1 VYGQVDGTVLQEG
14 LVMAKIQVKIGGMSC
29 SFCALTLHKA
39 VGQLGGVEKVN
50 VSLAHEEALV
60 EYDPARIEE
69 TQIKDAIRS
78 VGYTVRDPAKVRTF
92 EEEEAELK
100 RERDRLIIAAAFTWM
115 AFLSMVMM
123 WIDRPLPGMQWLMPV
138 LAVGTVFGPGFYILR
153 MAVPSI
159 RRGIFNQHVL
169 LEFGAFAGLVGG
181 VLGFFRPDFPMSAF
195 FGVAVFITTY
205 HVLSGYASL
214 FVRTRASQA
223 VRKLME
229 LQPPSARVIRN
240 DREEEVPIAHVQ
252 RGDLVR
258 VRPGEAIPVDG
269 QITEGASAVDESLI
283 TGEPIPKE
291 KVRGDEVIGGSINQA
306 GTLVVAVTKVGEES
320 FLQQVARH
328 IQEARALKP
337 GIIQLVDRILRAY
350 VPGVLAFAG
359 LTLLIWVAGAWLVTG
374 QPDWTRAT
382 FGALAVLVMGYPCA
396 LGMATPLA
404 MIRGGGEAARK
415 GVLMRS
421 GEAFQVFRDIKKIIL
436 DKTGTITVGKPRVVD
451 VFAARG
457 NKRDVLRV
465 AASAESPSE
474 HPLAR
479 AVIDRAQ
486 KDGIELLAV
495 EDFEA
500 VAGRGIRARAGNS
513 LVLVG
518 SPRFLRDEG
527 ADLIP
532 AEKRMREWVEQATTV
547 VGVAVDGRLLG
558 LLAIADEIKED
569 AAEAVDRLKRL
580 GIEPVMITGDNE
592 RTARAV
598 AQQVGITEVYAQVL
612 PQDKAAKVRA
622 LQEQGYRVAMVGD
635 GINDAPALM
644 QADVGVAIGAGTD
657 IAIESSDIIIVGDRL
672 NAVVDAYHIGR
683 SSFRKTVQNLI
694 LAFSFNG
701 IGVPAAVTGLVHP
714 IWAMV
719 AMVASVSTVLL
730 NSFGGRLLPK
740 SRAPQEEKLEK
751 IVLKVP
757 SMHCQGCAGTIEQAL
772 HGLAGVASVTADHQS
787 KVVTVAVRDGVGRDN
802 LCSAI
807 NAIGHVCG
815 EE

>member
-1 VYGQVDGTVLQEG
+1 
-14 LVMAKIQVKIGGMSC
+14 MAKVQVKIGGMSC

-39 VGQLGGVEKVN
+39 VGQIDGVEKVN

-60 EYDPARIEE
+60 EYDPARVEE

-78 VGYTVRDPAKVRTF
+78 VGYAVRDPTKVRTF

-100 RERDRLIIAAAFTWM
+100 RERDRLTIAAAFTWM

-123 WIDRPLPGMQWLMPV
+123 WIDRPLPGMRWLMPV

-181 VLGFFRPDFPMSAF
+181 VLGFFRRDFPMPDF

-205 HVLSGYASL
+205 HLLSGYASL

-223 VRKLME
+223 VRKLLE

-240 DREEEVPIAHVQ
+240 DREDEVPIEHVQ
-252 RGDLVR
+252 QGDLVR

-269 QITEGASAVDESLI
+269 QIMEGASAVAESLI

-291 KVRGDEVIGGSINQA
+291 KVPGDEVIGGSINQA
-306 GTLVVAVTKVGEES
+306 GTLVVRVTKVGEES

-337 GIIQLVDRILRAY
+337 GIIQLVDRILGAY
-350 VPGVLAFAG
+350 VPGVLVFAG
-359 LTLLIWVAGAWLVTG
+359 LALLIWVTGAWLVTG

-436 DKTGTITVGKPRVVD
+436 DKTGTITVGTPRVVD
-451 VFAARG
+451 VFAVQG

-479 AVIDRAQ
+479 AIIDRAE

-513 LVLVG
+513 VVLVG
-518 SPRFLRDEG
+518 SPPFLRDKG
-527 ADLIP
+527 ADLTP
-532 AEKRMREWVEQATTV
+532 ADRHLREWGEQGKTV
-547 VGVAVDGRLLG
+547 VGVAADGRLLG

-569 AAEAVDRLKRL
+569 AAEAVARLKRL

-592 RTARAV
+592 RAARAV

-644 QADVGVAIGAGTD
+644 QADVGIAIGAGTD

-672 NAVVDAYHIGR
+672 NAVVDAYHLGR
-683 SSFRKTVQNLI
+683 SSFRKTVQNLT

-730 NSFGGRLLPK
+730 NSFGGRLLPHT
-740 SRAPQEEKLEK
+740 RAPQEDKLEE

-757 SMHCQGCAGTIEQAL
+757 SMHCQGCAGNIEQAL
-772 HGLAGVASVTADHQS
+772 RGLAGVASVTADHQS
-787 KVVTVAVRDGVGRDN
+787 KLVTVAVRDDIRRDN